1 MSYVGVVKTAAIH
14 IRGLTP
20 VFARPLA
27 LTCPLLRLYTTWNK
41 KNLR

>member
-1 MSYVGVVKTAAIH
+1 MSYAEVVKTAAIR
-14 IRGLTP
+14 IRGPAP
-20 VFARPLA
+20 VFVRPLA